1 MVELVDTT
9 DLKSVDLRV
18 VRVQVPLRVPSGR
31 LQRCGLPF
39 LVFSGRLRRPVQTLG
54 AVYWVVT
61 LKSIGPMT
69 TNGSVFQFV
78 AFRIKSVGV

>member
-9 DLKSVDLRV
+9 DLKSVDLTV

-39 LVFSGRLRRPVQTLG
+39 LVL
-54 AVYWVVT
+54 
-61 LKSIGPMT
+61 SIRIEHLIIP
-69 TNGSVFQFV
+69 SVPIIRTC
-78 AFRIKSVGV
+78 AMR